1 VPVVLIRG
9 KGDGLPRS
17 KEKAIKFVIKVEV
30 MEVWFVSLTKKVEEK
45 RFTLKGNLAF
55 KDFSIKEGEFG
66 GPFFVGMPELIMA
79 KEVERGRITWEGVA
93 RNGMV
98 RGGGLVVVG
107 GRREE
112 GRIMNGVLERFIFM
126 GSLIF
131 IDLKGI
137 IMERV
142 ITGAFAGSHG
152 LLVFLGK
159 DGSLII

>member
-1 VPVVLIRG
+1 
-9 KGDGLPRS
+9 
-17 KEKAIKFVIKVEV
+17 
-30 MEVWFVSLTKKVEEK
+30 M
-45 RFTLKGNLAF
+45 
-55 KDFSIKEGEFG
+55 
-66 GPFFVGMPELIMA
+66 
-79 KEVERGRITWEGVA
+79 A

-142 ITGAFAGSHG
+142 IKGIIMERVITGAFAGSHG

>member
-1 VPVVLIRG
+1 
-9 KGDGLPRS
+9 
-17 KEKAIKFVIKVEV
+17 
-30 MEVWFVSLTKKVEEK
+30 
-45 RFTLKGNLAF
+45 
-55 KDFSIKEGEFG
+55 
-66 GPFFVGMPELIMA
+66 
-79 KEVERGRITWEGVA
+79 
-93 RNGMV
+93 
-98 RGGGLVVVG
+98 
-107 GRREE
+107 
-112 GRIMNGVLERFIFM
+112 MNGVLERFIFM